1 MALAIFLATGVTMQ
15 AQDRLTQYK
24 VRNAISVRTPIMND
38 SINPK
43 GEKHTKKML
52 LQTPVVLHL
61 PDAPMQSLTA
71 DTAGYLSF
79 EKADKDNKL
88 YLVKTQIRAER
99 FLKGKLKI
107 TSPVRWEGFI
117 DGASKQVK
125 DAAEDSI
132 TSGSSR
138 DITLSL
144 EPERDYEI
152 IIKLLSASDD
162 KAAPTLKCELIK
174 DEKFKDIACNLDP
187 EAKKRFSL
195 DNTVYGNRA
204 IAVSISPSGKYLL
217 TRYWDNHAAKRS
229 RTYCELTELKSGKV
243 LLTNLRDG
251 MSWMPKSDKLPCHTP
266 RRNNFAKYSRTEF
279 QMVAQRRF
287 SDLLSPRRRSQRRW
301 SSPPHRKSCR
311 PYSQFSRTEFPCE
324 IQPGRRYLRAPD
336 LWQPQHISA
345 RYFSGRK
352 IHVIQY
358 IQRKHHSTSVL
369 SVLTLSGRFGN
380 VESGYSFL

>member
-107 TSPVRWEGFI
+107 TSPVRWEVFI

-138 DITLSL
+138 DIALSL

-204 IAVSISPSGKYLL
+204 IAVSISPSGY
-217 TRYWDNHAAKRS
+217 
-229 RTYCELTELKSGKV
+229 SGGK
-243 LLTNLRDG
+243 
-251 MSWMPKSDKLPCHTP
+251 M
-266 RRNNFAKYSRTEF
+266 A
-279 QMVAQRRF
+279 
-287 SDLLSPRRRSQRRW
+287 
-301 SSPPHRKSCR
+301 
-311 PYSQFSRTEFPCE
+311 
-324 IQPGRRYLRAPD
+324 
-336 LWQPQHISA
+336 
-345 RYFSGRK
+345 
-352 IHVIQY
+352 Y
-358 IQRKHHSTSVL
+358 IAS
-369 SVLTLSGRFGN
+369 
-380 VESGYSFL
+380 